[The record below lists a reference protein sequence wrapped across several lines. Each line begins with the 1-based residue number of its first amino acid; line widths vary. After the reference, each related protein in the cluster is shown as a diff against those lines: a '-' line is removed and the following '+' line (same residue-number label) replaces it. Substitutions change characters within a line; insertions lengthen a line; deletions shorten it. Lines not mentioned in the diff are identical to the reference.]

1 MTQMNENDINHRRYL
16 YAVGSLSKEEM
27 DQKMKEEEEAAAA
40 EDDDDE

>member
-1 MTQMNENDINHRRYL
+1 MDENDIHHRRYL
-16 YAVGSLSKEEM
+16 YAIGALSKEEL